1 VLPESVA
8 LVLNTGNKLDTT
20 NVTGHWSVCSQE
32 VPGSV
37 LDLEA
42 YYLD

>member
-8 LVLNTGNKLDTT
+8 LVPNTGNKLDTK
-20 NVTGHWSVCSQE
+20 NVISHWSVYSQE